1 MKFSVYEFT
10 DLTRTYGIVEF
21 DDEEYSELIS
31 KLNKDISD
39 LYLIFTKLL
48 GPIKSFKLAKGAMI
62 YDKNPYTLIYIS
74 IELEDNDLFTFEIYP
89 NSMSVESNTRA
100 LKVMNVVKTLAR
112 EFIGRKLKESR
123 GALGVV

>member
-1 MKFSVYEFT
+1 
-10 DLTRTYGIVEF
+10 
-21 DDEEYSELIS
+21 
-31 KLNKDISD
+31 
-39 LYLIFTKLL
+39 
-48 GPIKSFKLAKGAMI
+48 MI

-123 GALGVV
+123 GALGIV